1 MGETFIKRIN
11 INRLRKLENLDI
23 EISETERKHL
33 IVTGKNGSGKT
44 TLLLELK
51 KYLSNDGAGRM
62 PGQFPT
68 YLSIKNSFAK
78 GENFDPS
85 AILVNYQSLAVEFAN
100 EAGLDRSF
108 LGNDLLFAFFPAQRG
123 FHAQQATAI
132 ERIELQSHAPIDQ
145 RVSDQL
151 LKYLVFLRSV
161 LTNASYDNR
170 HDEVERLQTWFANFE
185 NVLKR
190 LFDDKALKLEYDSHN
205 LTFYLL
211 ERGKDK
217 VDFNSLSDGYA
228 AVLRIVTELML
239 RMENKSSRIYDVQG
253 IALIDEI
260 ETHLHIELQKA
271 VLPFLTTF
279 FPRIQFIVTTHSP
292 FILNSI
298 ENAVVYDL
306 ENKIRIK
313 EPFEISSLALV
324 KNYFMVDSDYS
335 KSIENKVSEFEK
347 LTEAETPTEAQEN
360 RLADLLM
367 DLSTLSPTLSP
378 EMYLRF
384 KTAEEKIKEKQA

>member
-1 MGETFIKRIN
+1 MSEFFIKRIK
-11 INRLRKLENLDI
+11 INELRNLRDV
-23 EISETERKHL
+23 EIALSEQERKHL
-33 IVTGKNGSGKT
+33 IITGKNGSGKT
-44 TLLLELK
+44 TLLQEIRNR
-51 KYLSNDGAGRM
+51 LSVGWI
-62 PGQFPT
+62 
-68 YLSIKNSFAK
+68 LSAHLRRL
-78 GENFDPS
+78 S
-85 AILVNYQSLAVEFAN
+85 ATQSIQSGPALTNEPLDIEFVN
-100 EAGLDRSF
+100 EAGLISTIDRENF
-108 LGNDLLFAFFPAQRG
+108 VTAFFTARRDLKV
-123 FHAQQATAI
+123 QQVNSI
-132 ERIELQSHAPIDQ
+132 EKFKLPNQAPIDQ
-145 RVSDQL
+145 KVSDDL
-151 LKYLVFLRSV
+151 LKYLIYLRSM
-161 LTNASYDNR
+161 LTDACYSKKND
-170 HDEVERLQTWFANFE
+170 DVKRLEAWFENFE

-190 LFDDKALKLEYDSHN
+190 IFNDRALKLEYDSQN

-228 AVLRIVTELML
+228 AVIRIVTELMM
-239 RMENKSSRIYDVQG
+239 RMENKVAQVYDVQG

-306 ENKIRIK
+306 ENKIRIE
-313 EPFEISSLALV
+313 EPSEISSLALV
-324 KNYFMVDSDYS
+324 KNFFMVDSDYS
-335 KSIENKVSEFEK
+335 KSIENKINEFEK
-347 LTEAETPTEAQEN
+347 LTEAGTLTEGEEA

-384 KTAEEKIKEKQA
+384 KAAEEKIKEKQA